1 MTGSEHRDAQDLT
14 ASPSLLD
21 LASHSRFVQ
30 RLQRRYADLLPLL
43 PAGAPTRDSLTDAL
57 AALRARGL
65 ALDAALRVLRQL
77 TLERLVHLDTE
88 QQAPLDTVTRAMTW
102 LAEVTL
108 DAAWQQVQIDL
119 DALHGMP
126 TTPSGQRAELW
137 IIGMGK
143 LGGAELNASSDI
155 DLVLVYPEEGD
166 TDGGRPLSNHEFF
179 TRLAK
184 RLINALNEWT
194 ADGFVFRVDTRLR
207 PYGDSGPLVVG
218 FDMLENYLV
227 TQGRPWERF
236 AWIKG
241 RVLTGDQGTALMA
254 MVRPFVFRRHLD
266 FSAFAAMRSLHSQ
279 VRHEVNRRDRLDNI
293 KLGPGG
299 IREIEFTV
307 QVFQL
312 IRGGREPALQQPATL
327 PVLAALA
334 EEAPGLDLEVVQ
346 WQPDFRA
353 QLERGDID
361 LTVGFPKGDEP
372 QVYARALFAQDWA
385 VVLRRGHPALRKPW
399 TAALFASLEHG
410 FVSFSGRGGGQV
422 DDALAL
428 LGRSRRVKVRVPYPL
443 LSPMLAARSD
453 LVVTTVRWLA
463 LELAKRHD
471 LVVRKPPIVLARMH
485 VPMVWHE
492 RAHNDPRQ
500 RWFRD
505 LLARVA
511 SELDP
516 KRLRW

>member
-1 MTGSEHRDAQDLT
+1 MMGIEPISRTDYARAVQRRDVAALDLNLLVALEALLEERHVTRAARRLRTSQPAASRSLARLREHFADPLLVKAGTTLQLT
-14 ASPSLLD
+14 AR
-21 LASHSRFVQ
+21 AQ
-30 RLQRRYADLLPLL
+30 ALLP
-43 PAGAPTRDSLTDAL
+43 RVVD
-57 AALRARGL
+57 
-65 ALDAALRVLRQL
+65 VLRQ
-77 TLERLVHLDTE
+77 
-88 QQAPLDTVTRAMTW
+88 ARA
-102 LAEVTL
+102 LARSVAFE
-108 DAAWQQVQIDL
+108 
-119 DALHGMP
+119 P
-126 TTPSGQRAELW
+126 AEAT
-137 IIGMGK
+137 G
-143 LGGAELNASSDI
+143 
-155 DLVLVYPEEGD
+155 VV
-166 TDGGRPLSNHEFF
+166 
-179 TRLAK
+179 RLAAPDTA
-184 RLINALNEWT
+184 ALLL
-194 ADGFVFRVDTRLR
+194 V
-207 PYGDSGPLVVG
+207 PPL
-218 FDMLENYLV
+218 
-227 TQGRPWERF
+227 
-236 AWIKG
+236 
-241 RVLTGDQGTALMA
+241 
-254 MVRPFVFRRHLD
+254 
-266 FSAFAAMRSLHSQ
+266 
-279 VRHEVNRRDRLDNI
+279 
-293 KLGPGG
+293 
-299 IREIEFTV
+299 
-307 QVFQL
+307 
-312 IRGGREPALQQPATL
+312 
-327 PVLAALA
+327 LAALA